1 MESCSGFSLQLV
13 QKCRQKKTS
22 EFGEME
28 VTNLL
33 DIHTR
38 EELYRWY
45 QENHHKVND
54 FWLRVNRAAKDCP
67 GVVRYVDAV
76 EVALCYGWI
85 DSTQK
90 KIDEGKPVQHFTPR
104 RKGSNWCERNLIR
117 CRRLVQL
124 GEMTPA
130 GLAVAP
136 DLDPSLFVF
145 EDWVLD
151 AIKAD
156 EGAWANYLA
165 FPENYRRIRVDYIQ
179 HYRQTGRK
187 EEAQNALQR
196 FVKDCSA
203 GKMLAGWDDLGRLL
217 EIRDVLLTSH
227 IQL

>member
-1 MESCSGFSLQLV
+1 
-13 QKCRQKKTS
+13 
-22 EFGEME
+22 ME

-33 DIHTR
+33 DIHSR
-38 EELYRWY
+38 AELYRWY
-45 QENHHKVND
+45 QENHDRVSD
-54 FWLRVNRAAKDCP
+54 FWLRVNRAADDCP

-76 EVALCYGWI
+76 EVALCFGWI

-104 RKGSNWCERNLIR
+104 RKRSNWCERNLIR

-136 DLDPSLFVF
+136 DLNPSLFVF

-156 EGAWANYLA
+156 EKAWTNYNS
-165 FPENYRRIRVDYIQ
+165 FPETYRRIRVDYIQ
-179 HYRQTGRK
+179 HYRQTSRY
-187 EEAQNALQR
+187 EAAEKALQR
-196 FVKDCSA
+196 FVKDCRD
-203 GKMLAGWDDLGRLL
+203 GKILPGWDDFGRLA
-217 EIRDVLLTSH
+217 
-227 IQL
+227 